1 MVTKRVYIDHLRGVS
16 LFREFSR
23 RELEKLA
30 SVSDVVEVPAGRV
43 IMTEGQPGREAF
55 IVLGG
60 TVTVTRNGR
69 KVAELGEGAILGEL
83 SLLDHGPRTATAT
96 CSTDCTMLLLTDGA
110 LLGMVDEIPALSRKL
125 FVSLAGRVRDL
136 DGRHYV

>member
-1 MVTKRVYIDHLRGVS
+1 MVSKRVYIDHLRGVS

-30 SVSDVVEVPAGRV
+30 SVSDVVELPAGQV
-43 IMTEGQPGREAF
+43 IMTQGQQGREAF
-55 IVLGG
+55 VVLDG

-69 KVAELGEGAILGEL
+69 KVAELGEGMILGEL

-125 FVSLAGRVRDL
+125 FLSMASRVRDL